1 MTYGS
6 NIEQTR
12 TNKDSYPSREK
23 KSLINA
29 VIPIVAVKLHNF
41 THQRHVFKTK
51 GNYYG
56 YSIEANSELSG
67 ILDLTKMK
75 WIIEPQKAFK
85 TLKSIAPLM
94 LL

>member
-1 MTYGS
+1 M
-6 NIEQTR
+6 
-12 TNKDSYPSREK
+12 
-23 KSLINA
+23 
-29 VIPIVAVKLHNF
+29 V
-41 THQRHVFKTK
+41 K

-85 TLKSIAPLM
+85 ILEIHYATDAALSTNFDIKTEKN
-94 LL
+94 